1 MKKKLCLFMLLAISG
16 QAVLAQNVTIPDAN
30 LKAKIL
36 SSSPANTIAKNS
48 AGNYFAVDANGD
60 GEIQQTEAAQVKS
73 LDVNTS
79 SISSLDG
86 ITDFVNLESLNCSYN
101 DIDKIFMTNMASVKW
116 INASHNTLSNG
127 GISVGPNI
135 EYLDLNHVNFSQIA
149 LNLSNKNMLSYL
161 NLQNSD
167 IYELDC
173 SNSKLTTLI
182 LNGCSN
188 LHILDCSNNLLT
200 SLDLSGLNITGEA
213 YYLGS
218 GPNTLTHYKG
228 GVDCSHNNLTNL
240 NIANL
245 TTNFLNCSYN
255 NLTSLNAGTLTLVKM
270 PNVPVSAIPEPSLYF
285 DCSHNQL
292 NSLAVNGSF
301 VIQYFDCSY
310 NNLTM
315 LNVPN
320 IVTQFFS
327 CNNNNLTSLT
337 ISDSSEINILNMS
350 YNSMTSFVSPALPEV
365 TDPNAI
371 MNSFNT
377 SHSMN
382 CSHNQLTFLNLNN
395 TQIPSVNASDNN
407 IHTLFVKNGIWND
420 MLDLQNNQD
429 IQSVCA
435 DDIAINPGDPSYTEV
450 NYFQDMLPLAT
461 VGSNCSAGVLAV
473 SEKAVE
479 TQITVYPNPARDHV
493 QINADSIITSV
504 GIYDMQGRLVKR
516 YSGAGSASERI
527 MLDDVPSGIYIFR
540 VITQKGSFTRKVIKK

>member
-1 MKKKLCLFMLLAISG
+1 MKKKIFLFMLLAVSG
-16 QAVLAQNVTIPDAN
+16 QTVLAQNITIPDPDF
-30 LKAKIL
+30 KTKIL
-36 SSSPANTIAKNS
+36 SSGPANTIAKNL

-60 GEIQQTEAAQVKS
+60 GEIQQDEASQVKS
-73 LDVNTS
+73 LDVS
-79 SISSLDG
+79 SSSVSSLDG
-86 ITDFVNLESLNCSYN
+86 ITNFVNLEALNCSYN
-101 DIDKIFMTNMASVKW
+101 DIDKIFMTNMASIKW
-116 INASHNTLSNG
+116 INASHNTLNGG

-135 EYLDLNHVNFSQIA
+135 EYIDLNHVNFSQIA

-200 SLDLSGLNITGEA
+200 SLDLSGLNITREA

-255 NLTSLNAGTLTLVKM
+255 NLTSLNASTLTLVKM
-270 PNVPVSAIPEPSLYF
+270 PNVPLYAIPEPSLYF

-320 IVTQFFS
+320 IITQFFS
-327 CNNNNLTSLT
+327 CNNNNLTSLN

-350 YNSMTSFVSPALPEV
+350 YNSMTSFVSPVLPEV
-365 TDPNAI
+365 SNPNGI
-371 MNSFNT
+371 MTYFNT
-377 SHSMN
+377 SHSLN

-407 IHTLFVKNGIWND
+407 IHTLFVKNGIYNEFT
-420 MLDLQNNQD
+420 DLQNNPD

-435 DDIAINPGDPSYTEV
+435 DDDPVDPSNSNYSEV
-450 NYFQDMLPLAT
+450 NYFQDMFPLAN
-461 VGSNCSAGVLAV
+461 VGSNCSNTVLSV
-473 SEKAVE
+473 SEKAADREKV
-479 TQITVYPNPARDHV
+479 TVYPNPAKDRV
-493 QINADSIITSV
+493 QINADSAISSV
-504 GIYDMQGRLVKR
+504 NI
-516 YSGAGSASERI
+516 
-527 MLDDVPSGIYIFR
+527 
-540 VITQKGSFTRKVIKK
+540 